1 MGLGLV
7 SRVNI
12 AEIKSS
18 AKPLDI
24 PGDCVTIG
32 NVTIGNVIIMARQKS
47 LGELERRVM
56 EFLWQHGPATGEA
69 VRNAVGR
76 TAAGES
82 RPLTDSTIRTV
93 LRRLEAKQYV
103 KHEVDGLQFVYSSA
117 REPRK
122 VAAEAVRNVLKS
134 FCRGS
139 LEELLTGLVD
149 HRVVDSAELRR
160 LAETI
165 ELQERKGKRK

>member
-1 MGLGLV
+1 
-7 SRVNI
+7 
-12 AEIKSS
+12 
-18 AKPLDI
+18 
-24 PGDCVTIG
+24 
-32 NVTIGNVIIMARQKS
+32 MARQKG
-47 LGELERRVM
+47 LGELEQQVM
-56 EFLWQHGPATGEA
+56 EFLWHNGPSTGET
-69 VRNAVGR
+69 VR
-76 TAAGES
+76 AAIGKD

-103 KHEVDGLQFVYSSA
+103 RHQMDGRQFLYSSV

-122 VAAEAVRNVLKS
+122 VAAEAVRSVLRN

-160 LAETI
+160 LAERI
-165 ELQERKGKRK
+165 EVQEKKRKKS

>member
-1 MGLGLV
+1 M
-7 SRVNI
+7 
-12 AEIKSS
+12 
-18 AKPLDI
+18 
-24 PGDCVTIG
+24 
-32 NVTIGNVIIMARQKS
+32 RQKS
-47 LGELERRVM
+47 LGELEQQVM

-69 VRNAVGR
+69 VRATVGKER
-76 TAAGES
+76 A
-82 RPLTDSTIRTV
+82 LTDSTIRTV

-103 KHEVDGLQFVYSSA
+103 KHEMDGRQFLYSSA

-122 VAAEAVRNVLKS
+122 VAAEAVRSALKN

-160 LAETI
+160 LAEKI
-165 ELQERKGKRK
+165 EVQERRRKRP

>member
-1 MGLGLV
+1 MQ
-7 SRVNI
+7 
-12 AEIKSS
+12 
-18 AKPLDI
+18 P
-24 PGDCVTIG
+24 
-32 NVTIGNVIIMARQKS
+32 QKT
-47 LGELERRVM
+47 LGELEQQVM
-56 EFLWQHGPATGEA
+56 EFLWAHGPATGEA
-69 VRNAVGR
+69 VRTAVGKD
-76 TAAGES
+76 

-103 KHEVDGLQFVYSSA
+103 RHAMDGRQFLYSSA

-122 VAAEAVRNVLKS
+122 VAAEAVRSALKN

-160 LAETI
+160 LAQKI
-165 ELQERKGKRK
+165 EVQEKKRRKS

>member
-1 MGLGLV
+1 
-7 SRVNI
+7 
-12 AEIKSS
+12 
-18 AKPLDI
+18 
-24 PGDCVTIG
+24 
-32 NVTIGNVIIMARQKS
+32 MARQKG
-47 LGELERRVM
+47 LGELEQQVL
-56 EFLWQHGPATGEA
+56 EFLWRNSPATGEA
-69 VRNAVGR
+69 VRAAVGKD
-76 TAAGES
+76 

-103 KHEVDGLQFVYSSA
+103 RHEMDGRQFLYSSA

-122 VAAEAVRNVLKS
+122 VAAEAVRNVLRN

-160 LAETI
+160 LAERI
-165 ELQERKGKRK
+165 EVQEKKRKKS

>member
-1 MGLGLV
+1 
-7 SRVNI
+7 
-12 AEIKSS
+12 
-18 AKPLDI
+18 
-24 PGDCVTIG
+24 
-32 NVTIGNVIIMARQKS
+32 MARQKG
-47 LGELERRVM
+47 LGELEQLVM
-56 EFLWQHGPATGEA
+56 EFLWRNGPSTGET
-69 VRNAVGR
+69 VR
-76 TAAGES
+76 AAIGKD

-103 KHEVDGLQFVYSSA
+103 RHQMDGRQFLYSSV

-122 VAAEAVRNVLKS
+122 VAAEAVRNVLRN

-160 LAETI
+160 LAERI
-165 ELQERKGKRK
+165 EVQEKKRKKS

>member
-1 MGLGLV
+1 
-7 SRVNI
+7 
-12 AEIKSS
+12 
-18 AKPLDI
+18 
-24 PGDCVTIG
+24 
-32 NVTIGNVIIMARQKS
+32 MARQKS
-47 LGELERRVM
+47 LGDLERRVM
-56 EFLWQHGPATGEA
+56 EFLWEHGASTGEA
-69 VRNAVGR
+69 VRAAVGKD
-76 TAAGES
+76 

-103 KHEVDGLQFVYSSA
+103 RHEMDGRQFLYSSA

-122 VAAEAVRNVLKS
+122 VAAEAVRSALKN

-160 LAETI
+160 LAEKI
-165 ELQERKGKRK
+165 EIQEKKRKKS